1 MPKIEVNEEVF
12 YALAAG
18 NRPDAGDSWRGNRE
32 TWQASRAAFEEALSC
47 AKAELDEDSDKSLPP
62 AERALKIE
70 LNDTNRPDL
79 WATAGC
85 ARQLRVYHGGSRPE
99 YPFFSRPGKP
109 QKARRKILVE
119 EGVRT
124 VRPFLA
130 GFIAGGKAVTDASLR
145 DMIQTQE
152 KLAWNYGRKRRTIS
166 MGLYR
171 ISIITWPIIYK
182 GVDPDSVS
190 FVPLQWDAPLT
201 LREIL
206 RQHPKGREYGFIQE
220 HEPIHPLLTDATG
233 AVLSYP
239 PIINS
244 ADLGAVQV
252 GDTDLFVELTGTDQP
267 SVTLSASIV
276 ACDLADQGYTI
287 EPVEIEYAYDTPF
300 GRSVVSPYYFQTP
313 VFCSLA
319 RVEKFLGDRLGAAE
333 CVRALERM
341 GVRAEAGRDRE
352 RGVPALSPPEEGV
365 WAWPPEYRND
375 FLHAADV
382 AEDVMI
388 GRGLASFKPQRPRDF
403 TVGRLTPVTSLSR
416 RVRDLMVG
424 MGYQEMIYNYLG
436 SRRDL
441 VENMQGDGGRILR
454 IANPMTENYEYVRDT
469 VLASLMASE
478 SVSGHAAYPH
488 RIFEIGKVAFR
499 AALAGAAQAEGSPGA
514 APAAGNAA
522 GDAVGNAAGTDTVE
536 GTANSTGTLTRQ
548 YLGFVHAA
556 PDANFN
562 TVAAQLQTLFY
573 YLSRE
578 YTVEESGD
586 SRFIPGR
593 AAAICCGGRPVGV
606 FGEIHPQ
613 VLENWGL
620 TVPCAAAEIDIEA
633 LL

>member
-1 MPKIEVNEEVF
+1 
-12 YALAAG
+12 
-18 NRPDAGDSWRGNRE
+18 
-32 TWQASRAAFEEALSC
+32 
-47 AKAELDEDSDKSLPP
+47 LDEDSDKSLPP
-62 AERALKIE
+62 AERVLKIE

-85 ARQLRVYHGGSRPE
+85 ARQLRVYHGGRRPE
-99 YPFFSRPGKP
+99 YPFFSRKGNPK
-109 QKARRKILVE
+109 KALRKVLVE
-119 EGVRT
+119 EGVKK
-124 VRPFLA
+124 VRPYLA

-171 ISIITWPIIYK
+171 ISSINWPIIYK

-190 FVPLQWDAPLT
+190 FVPLQWDVPLS

-220 HEPIHPLLTDATG
+220 HEPIHPLLVDSMG

-267 SVTLSASIV
+267 SVTLSASIM
-276 ACDLADQGYTI
+276 ACDLADQGYTV
-287 EPVEIEYAYDTPF
+287 EPVEIEYSYDTPF
-300 GRSVVSPYYFQTP
+300 GRTVVSPYYFQEP

-319 RVEKFLGDRLGAAE
+319 RVEKFLGDTLSAAE

-341 GVRAEAGRDRE
+341 GVRAEAARGLE
-352 RGVPALSPPEEGV
+352 RGAPEGSSPEEGV

-382 AEDVMI
+382 VEDVMI

-403 TVGRLTPVTSLSR
+403 TVGRLTPLTSLSR
-416 RVRDLMVG
+416 RIRELMVG

-441 VENMQGDGGRILR
+441 VEYMQGDGGRILR

-469 VLASLMASE
+469 VLASLLASG

-488 RIFEIGKVAFR
+488 RIFEIGKVAFKSGG
-499 AALAGAAQAEGSPGA
+499 AGGGVPGTSLEDS
-514 APAAGNAA
+514 GF
-522 GDAVGNAAGTDTVE
+522 AGTSTVE
-536 GTANSTGTLTRQ
+536 GTAGSTGTLTRQ
-548 YLGFVHAA
+548 YLGVLHAA

-562 TVAAQLQTLFY
+562 TAAAQLQTLFY

-578 YTVEESGD
+578 YTVEESDD

-593 AAAICCGGRPVGV
+593 AAAIRCGERTVGV

-620 TVPCAAAEIDIEA
+620 TVPCAALEIDIES